1 MSPPHAVDPTGAAA
15 WATFPVLGP
24 VREAGPMAAAVV
36 IDPTDF
42 DAVGILTEAIVSLRA
57 HVLIKEVDAS
67 ATVSAP
73 EGWHPL
79 VINAKQGGSSVL
91 IVRFNEL
98 SASRLRNVADA
109 LSKRGW
115 HLDEDRQG
123 ATLRQPPG
131 TMATDSAFEVLSAIG
146 IGGAPSTTRTL
157 EARDGNGNEVDLQS

>member
-1 MSPPHAVDPTGAAA
+1 
-15 WATFPVLGP
+15 
-24 VREAGPMAAAVV
+24 MAAELV

-42 DAVGILTEAIVSLRA
+42 DAVGLLTEAIVSLRA
-57 HVLIKEVDAS
+57 HVLINEVDAS

-73 EGWHPL
+73 DGWHPL

-109 LSKRGW
+109 LSGRGW
-115 HLDEDRQG
+115 QLDEDREG

-131 TMATDSAFEVLSAIG
+131 TTATDSAFEVLSAIG
-146 IGGAPSTTRTL
+146 LAGAPDAPRTVT
-157 EARDGNGNEVDLQS
+157 ARDGNGTEVDLQA